1 MKKKS
6 HWILSVIVILLVGAS
21 LLQNKLSTA
30 KSGAG
35 ESPEARY
42 FFAANFPNAQGKVQ
56 SLEQWQGKIIIANF
70 WATWCTPC
78 REEMPE
84 LSQIHSK
91 YLNKGVVVLG
101 ISTDDSEKISEYAKE
116 KPVSYPL
123 LAGEMEAMNL
133 SGVLGNNKGVVP
145 YTVIF
150 DRTGRIVRTYFGR
163 INPAAID
170 KDVSELL
177 KVQPR

>member
-1 MKKKS
+1 
-6 HWILSVIVILLVGAS
+6 
-21 LLQNKLSTA
+21 
-30 KSGAG
+30 
-35 ESPEARY
+35 
-42 FFAANFPNAQGKVQ
+42 
-56 SLEQWQGKIIIANF
+56 
-70 WATWCTPC
+70 
-78 REEMPE
+78 
-84 LSQIHSK
+84 
-91 YLNKGVVVLG
+91 VLG
-101 ISTDDSEKISEYAKE
+101 IATDDSEKINEYAKS

-150 DRTGRIVRTYFGR
+150 DRKGQIVRTYFGR

-177 KVQPR
+177 RVQPR

>member
-6 HWILSVIVILLVGAS
+6 HWIVPVLVVLLIGVS
-21 LLQNKLSTA
+21 LLQNKLSLA
-30 KSGAG
+30 KSQAG
-35 ESPEARY
+35 VPPEAQY

-101 ISTDDSEKISEYAKE
+101 IATDDSEKISVYAKE

>member
-6 HWILSVIVILLVGAS
+6 HWILPVIVILLMGAS

-30 KSGAG
+30 KNAGA
-35 ESPEARY
+35 SPEARY
-42 FFAANFPNAQGKVQ
+42 LFAANFPNAQGKIQ
-56 SLEQWQGKIIIANF
+56 SLKQWEGKIIIANF
-70 WATWCTPC
+70 WATWCAPC

-84 LSQIHSK
+84 LSQIHDK
-91 YLNKGVVVLG
+91 YLDKGVVVLG
-101 ISTDDSEKISEYAKE
+101 IATDSDEKINAYAKD

-123 LAGEMEAMNL
+123 FAGEMEAMNL

-150 DRTGRIVRTYFGR
+150 DRNGRIVRTYFGR
-163 INPAAID
+163 INQAAID

-177 KVQPR
+177 KVQPE

>member
-1 MKKKS
+1 MKKKF
-6 HWILSVIVILLVGAS
+6 HWIVPVLVVLLIGVS
-21 LLQNKLSTA
+21 LLQNKLSLA
-30 KSGAG
+30 KSQAG
-35 ESPEARY
+35 VPPEAQY